1 MVKINMVVNKSPEIW
16 SILSLA
22 DRLLF
27 LFFPSV
33 RFLARK
39 EDPFHHARRLYLLS
53 ASTLSRARVSAFKM
67 ILFFISRF
75 LCTTPFLRL
84 PFLPPRARGEKIKR
98 GTNTILKPSF
108 RGERTRAQPALN
120 QRNIPVFEAL
130 RLGSCSLLSL
140 SSLAL
145 FFLTHRIKKTG
156 GRDTIRPYGAGLV
169 SYGRREREHLPRQKA
184 RNKARATINEMEEGM
199 E

>member
-53 ASTLSRARVSAFKM
+53 ASTLSRASFGVQNDSLLYFT
-67 ILFFISRF
+67 IS
-75 LCTTPFLRL
+75 LYHPISSS
-84 PFLPPRARGEKIKR
+84 PLPPPQSSRRENKERNEYYLETLFSRRKNTSAAGIKPAEYSCFR
-98 GTNTILKPSF
+98 DTPTRFSF
-108 RGERTRAQPALN
+108 A
-120 QRNIPVFEAL
+120 IISFF
-130 RLGSCSLLSL
+130 
-140 SSLAL
+140 SST
-145 FFLTHRIKKTG
+145 FFLDASDKK
-156 GRDTIRPYGAGLV
+156 DWWA
-169 SYGRREREHLPRQKA
+169 
-184 RNKARATINEMEEGM
+184 
-199 E
+199 